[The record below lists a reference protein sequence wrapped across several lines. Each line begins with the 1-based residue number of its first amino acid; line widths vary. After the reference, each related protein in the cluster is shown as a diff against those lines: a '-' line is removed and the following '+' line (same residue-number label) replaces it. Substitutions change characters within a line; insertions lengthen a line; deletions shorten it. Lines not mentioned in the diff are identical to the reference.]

1 MIEKQRFHK
10 LIQLAPTHLRYNKSM
25 TTNPT
30 PRQIKSLQQQIAHD
44 QANPT
49 PAEKLVK
56 INVPFDEAV
65 RKMVQTPP
73 LKKIAHSI

>member
-1 MIEKQRFHK
+1 MTEK
-10 LIQLAPTHLRYNKSM
+10 
-25 TTNPT
+25 PT
-30 PRQIKSLQQQIAHD
+30 PHQIQSLEQQIAHD

-65 RKMVQTPP
+65 RKMGQMPP
-73 LKKIAHSI
+73 LKK